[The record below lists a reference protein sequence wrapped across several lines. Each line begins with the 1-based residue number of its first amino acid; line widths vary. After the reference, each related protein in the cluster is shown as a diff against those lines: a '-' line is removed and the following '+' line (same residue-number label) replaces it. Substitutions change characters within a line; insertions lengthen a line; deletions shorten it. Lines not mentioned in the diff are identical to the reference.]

1 MSQFSQDQAIFQT
14 WDFSV
19 IKPGHSSGKYYL
31 LTIIYYVSDTV
42 LALYI
47 HLLLNWLNERGTV
60 VISVQQIKK
69 LRIREAF

>member
-1 MSQFSQDQAIFQT
+1 MSQFSQDQAVSQNLGL
-14 WDFSV
+14 SV

-31 LTIIYYVSDTV
+31 LLIIYHVSDTI

-47 HLLLNWLNERGTV
+47 HLLLNLLNERGTV

-69 LRIREAF
+69 